1 MKSVIQWAV
10 RNTPAMNTLMVSSI
24 VVGLFCLSQMRRE
37 VFPEFDL
44 EIILV
49 SVPYPGASPDE
60 VEEGICQKI
69 EEAVRPIEGI
79 KQQVS
84 IAQEGAGFVV
94 IELEADIEDVQK
106 ALNEVRSEV
115 DRIPSFPELAEER
128 EVKQITMRQPVISV
142 GILGPESDDPQSDL
156 RLREIAERVRDDL
169 LHQPAVSQASI
180 VGARE
185 YQIDVEIPEET
196 LRKYGLTLQQVAQI
210 VRRQNVEIP
219 GGTMRTD
226 SQEVLLRG
234 KNKGTIGEDI
244 LDIPLVTSPG
254 GVVLR
259 VGDMGTVR
267 DEFDDSVTSIS
278 RINGRPGL
286 AITVERTETEDLL
299 AMVADVKQ
307 YVATTALPPG
317 YEMVTWGDQS
327 VEVRDRL
334 DMLLTNGI
342 QGLVLVFLLLAIFLE
357 MRLAFWVAIGIPVAI
372 LGTCT
377 VLYFTGHTLNMLTS
391 FAFLMVLGILVDDAI
406 VVGEN
411 IYTHRQRG
419 KSYLHAAV
427 DATSEV
433 VPSIFSSVFTT
444 VIAFIPLAYVA
455 GVMGKFIG
463 VMPTAVIASLLI
475 SLTEATF
482 ILPCHLGH
490 APAVETILDKTRR
503 WRNVMSPALA
513 ATFGNALWV
522 LAFAWTQF
530 SYPLRRLGDLFA
542 WINIKSNAW
551 LDKII
556 RNYYRPALRWTI
568 DHAAITL
575 SLAVAS
581 LLVSVG
587 LVASGG
593 VPFNVFPSIDSKQ
606 IIARIVYPDGT
617 PAAVTDAATSQIEKA
632 ILAINEEQKAKGREI
647 VRFVHRAVGQI
658 SAPGAMGPDT
668 RSSGSH
674 VGGVNVEL
682 VETDQRDIHSRD
694 IIAQWRKLSGDFPGA
709 ESVTFQIP
717 DFGPGG
723 RPIEFR
729 LLADS
734 EHMDQLERAIDDTKA
749 RLADYSSV
757 SDIADDSRPGK
768 WEFQLKVKQSAMA
781 MGIPLADLAET
792 VRASYYGEEVMRLQR
807 GRHEVKLMVRY
818 PQDDRRSLADFE
830 EIRIR
835 TTDGA
840 ERPITELA
848 DVNVVRGYAEI
859 NRIDQLRAIAIT
871 ADVDETTGNAYSIVQ
886 DLRTTF
892 MPGLLARYPDVH
904 VLWEGQQERTTESME
919 SLQVGLMVAMVG
931 MFVLLTVE
939 FRSYL
944 QPLLVMAIIPFGV
957 IGAIWGHFLMG
968 MELTMF
974 SLFGLVALT
983 GVVVNDAIVLIDF
996 INHRVADGLS
1006 IKDALVDAGAQRFRP
1021 VMLTSVTTVA
1031 GLFPILI
1038 ERSFQ
1043 AQIVIPMATSL
1054 CFGLMASTVL
1064 VLFLTPTMYYV
1075 YTLATGGGA
1084 HAPDEDVEW
1093 ESPLEPADAD
1103 DAASIESPLQ
1113 AASSSSSA
1121 TNGDAQGAAAHP
1133 PQQSHVD
1140 WSADP

>member
-10 RNTPAMNTLMVSSI
+10 RNQPAMNTVMVSTI
-24 VVGLFCLSQMRRE
+24 LVGLFCLSQMRRE
-37 VFPEFDL
+37 VFPDFDL

-94 IELEADIEDVQK
+94 IELEADIPDVQK

-142 GILGPESDDPQSDL
+142 GILGPESDDPASDL

-196 LRKYGLTLQQVAQI
+196 LRKYGLSLQQVAQI

-234 KNKGTIGEDI
+234 KNKGTVGEHI

-259 VGDMGTVR
+259 VGDLGTVR

-286 AITVERTETEDLL
+286 AISVERTETEDLL
-299 AMVADVKQ
+299 AMVADVKS
-307 YVATTALPPG
+307 YVATTELPPG
-317 YEMVTWGDQS
+317 YKMVTWGDQS
-327 VEVRDRL
+327 IEVRDRL

-342 QGLVLVFLLLAIFLE
+342 QGLILVFVLLAIFLE
-357 MRLAFWVAIGIPVAI
+357 MRLAFWVAMGIPVAMLSTFI
-372 LGTCT
+372 
-377 VLYFTGHTLNMLTS
+377 VLYFAGYTLNMLTT
-391 FAFLMVLGILVDDAI
+391 FAFLMVVGILVDDGI
-406 VVGEN
+406 VISEN
-411 IYTHRQRG
+411 IYTHRLQG
-419 KSYLHAAV
+419 KSFFRAAV
-427 DATSEV
+427 DGTYEV
-433 VPSIFSSVFTT
+433 VPSVFSSVLTT

-463 VMPTAVIASLLI
+463 VMPLAVIASLMI
-475 SLTEATF
+475 SLAEATF

-490 APAVETILDKTRR
+490 PPATETLLDKTIR
-503 WRNVMSPALA
+503 WRTAMSPALA
-513 ATFGNALWV
+513 GTFGNLLV
-522 LAFAWTQF
+522 ILATVWNWFM
-530 SYPLRRLGDLFA
+530 YPMRRLVDLVT
-542 WINIKSNAW
+542 WINHRCNAW
-551 LDKII
+551 LDRVIEH
-556 RNYYRPALRWTI
+556 YYRPALRWCVDNTGT
-568 DHAAITL
+568 TL
-575 SLAVAS
+575 ALATTM
-581 LLVSVG
+581 LLVSMG
-587 LVASGG
+587 LVASGK

-617 PAAVTDAATSQIEKA
+617 PASVTDAATARMEKA
-632 ILAINEEQKAKGREI
+632 ILDINAEQKAKGREI

-668 RSSGSH
+668 RSAGSN

-682 VETDQRDIHSRD
+682 VESEFRDIHSRD
-694 IIAQWRKLSGDFPGA
+694 IIAQWRKLSGSFPGA

-734 EHMDQLERAIDDTKA
+734 EHMKDLESAVDETKA
-749 RLADYSSV
+749 KLADYSSV
-757 SDIADDSRPGK
+757 FDIADDSRPGK
-768 WEFQLKVKQSAMA
+768 WEFQLKVKPTAMA

-792 VRASYYGEEVMRLQR
+792 VRASYYGEEAMRLQR

-818 PQDDRRSLADFE
+818 PQEDRRSLADFE

-835 TTDGA
+835 TVDGA

-848 DVNVVRGYAEI
+848 DINVARGYAEI

-871 ADVDETTGNAYSIVQ
+871 ADIDETTGNAYSIVQ
-886 DLRTTF
+886 DLRANF
-892 MPGLLARYPDVH
+892 MPGLLKKYPNVR

-919 SLQVGLMVAMVG
+919 SLRIGLICALVG

-944 QPLLVMAIIPFGV
+944 QPMLVMAIIPFGV
-957 IGAIWGHFLMG
+957 IGAIWGHFVQG

-974 SLFGLVALT
+974 SVFGLVALT

-996 INHRVADGLS
+996 INQRVSDGLP
-1006 IKDALVDAGAQRFRP
+1006 IKDALVDAGAQRLRP

-1031 GLFPILI
+1031 GLLPILL
-1038 ERSFQ
+1038 ERSLQ

-1054 CFGLMASTVL
+1054 CFGLLASTLL

-1084 HAPDEDVEW
+1084 HAPEDDVEW
-1093 ESPLEPADAD
+1093 ESPIVATSEVSSGPPLAPADAD
-1103 DAASIESPLQ
+1103 SHDGNGSGQ
-1113 AASSSSSA
+1113 SSA
-1121 TNGDAQGAAAHP
+1121 DHP
-1133 PQQSHVD
+1133 ATHSHAD
-1140 WSADP
+1140 WSTSG